1 MDPVAMKGGKENI
14 GNGSQE
20 DETEAKMEPLLWR
33 HRDAIVKLVRV
44 RSVNLPACEN
54 HKNY

>member
-1 MDPVAMKGGKENI
+1 MKGGKENI

-44 RSVNLPACEN
+44 RSVILNLPAREN